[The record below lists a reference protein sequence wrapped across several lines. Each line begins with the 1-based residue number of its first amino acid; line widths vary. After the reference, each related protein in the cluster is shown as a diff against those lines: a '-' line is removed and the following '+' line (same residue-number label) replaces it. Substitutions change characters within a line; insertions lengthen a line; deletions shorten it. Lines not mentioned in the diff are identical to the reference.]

1 MEEKKPTRRKRYSG
15 LYPKK
20 YSEKYKEKNPEK
32 YQETVQR
39 VMEKGNTPAGSHRPI
54 MVDEILS
61 FLDIKK
67 DEIGVDLTLGFGGH
81 SQEILKKL
89 NHTGHLYGVDQ
100 DPIELPK
107 TKNRLESLGYDLND
121 FTLHNLNFKDI
132 DLIGVDGFDF
142 VLADLGVSSM
152 QIDNPERGFTFREDG
167 PLEVRM
173 NPDTGVTAHI
183 RLLGLSEFEIE
194 YMLIENSDEVYAKE
208 IAAEITKEKQQGRF
222 IQTTKE
228 LYNVIGKALHKVPK
242 SIYAEELKRATSRTF
257 QALRIDVNNEFE
269 VLYELLDKLPKILK
283 KEGRVAIL
291 TFHSGE
297 DRLVKKAF
305 RQYYN
310 EGVFKF
316 IDGPLIPTKDEVF
329 NNPRSRSAKL
339 RVAIK
344 S

>member
-167 PLEVRM
+167 PLDLRM
-173 NPDTGVTAHI
+173 NPDTGVPAHI
-183 RLLGLSEFEIE
+183 RLLGLSELEIE

-242 SIYAEELKRATSRTF
+242 SIYAEELKKATSRTF

-305 RQYYN
+305 KQYYN